1 MFKNRKG
8 LSEIVTTV
16 LILLI
21 VVALVSALVVF
32 IKPMV
37 SSTGTGLNKAQYC
50 TQTIFEPV
58 SCKYLDPTTLK
69 TNVEVTLRRDN
80 TPAEPDA
87 VRLVITR
94 LNDQLA
100 ETGITPGNYPTADGM
115 STTSKYTD
123 GNGIKAV
130 QIKVMYNQTGTN
142 QQVTCMS
149 NKILCS

>member
-21 VVALVSALVVF
+21 VVAMVSALVVF

-58 SCKYLDPTTLK
+58 SCKYTTPNLK
-69 TNVEVTLRRDN
+69 TGVEVTVRRDS
-80 TPAEPDA
+80 TPAEPDEIK
-87 VRLVITR
+87 LVFTQ

-100 ETGITPGNYPTADGM
+100 ETSINPGSYPAADGM
-115 STTSKYTD
+115 STTSKYVN

-130 QIKVMYNQTGTN
+130 QVKVMYNQTGTN

-149 NKILCS
+149 DKILCS

>member
-21 VVALVSALVVF
+21 TVALVSALVVF
-32 IKPMV
+32 IKPLI
-37 SSTGTGLNKAQYC
+37 SSGGTGLNKAQYC

-58 SCKYLDPTTLK
+58 SCKYLDPTALK

-94 LNDQLA
+94 SNDQLA
-100 ETGITPGNYPTADGM
+100 EVTPGNYPTADGM
-115 STTSKYTD
+115 STTSKYAN

-130 QIKVMYNQTGTN
+130 QVKVMYNQTGTN

-149 NKILCS
+149 SKILCS